1 MALHSKKLSFTRPIT
16 LSFAGIL
23 CSFAVIAI
31 AVTLSQRKDF
41 LEDYHKINS
50 NFTHNLAVNY
60 TESILRE
67 NDYILGRS
75 AIYFARDDRLNE
87 TLNVNPTQGL
97 QMMMHLQNLMPTVSS
112 ISLADTQGHYLRAP
126 EVLPTEKSK
135 TFDPRTRPWFIAQAE
150 ASIFSHYT
158 RPYMDY
164 FTGHP
169 TVTLY
174 KPLISPEGRLK
185 GTIAFHL
192 DLTSMGYTLRQMVA
206 PVQGE
211 FFVVERDGAVVLHPD
226 TGALFKQYVSEA
238 LMDKMTS
245 GEGHLYDKKNNAW
258 YYYYSFTNPDWFVI
272 YRVSGAT
279 LTDIT
284 RHETTI
290 VGWGF
295 ALAAIIIILF
305 GLYLRHASRSVLMH
319 IINAI
324 KTGDV
329 SEAPRLEA
337 MLSHT
342 IQSNKEREMAY
353 VRQATHDALTG
364 CKNRRAF
371 DSDVAELMNA
381 QQPFAMALVDIDNF
395 KSIND
400 TLGHLTGDIVL
411 RNVAREGIQLM
422 QPHHVSVYRY
432 GGEEFAVVFLAEQI
446 PSALSLLEAWRT
458 AVEKRVWREEN
469 LRVTFSGGLGEWHF
483 EPLEQFVG
491 SVDNALYSAKQQGKN
506 RIIRTSIS

>member
-1 MALHSKKLSFTRPIT
+1 MALHSKKLSFTRPIM

-41 LEDYHKINS
+41 LEDYHQINS

-75 AIYFARDDRLNE
+75 AMYFARDDRLNE

-135 TFDPRTRPWFIAQAE
+135 TFDPRKRPWFIAQAE

-185 GTIAFHL
+185 NDRVSSRL
-192 DLTSMGYTLRQMVA
+192 DVNGLYTASDGGARS
-206 PVQGE
+206 GE

-245 GEGHLYDKKNNAW
+245 GEGHLYDKKKQRLVLLLLIYQSGLVCHLPGLWRDAHRYHPPRNNDCWLGVCAGGH
-258 YYYYSFTNPDWFVI
+258 YHHPLRLIPSPRLA
-272 YRVSGAT
+272 YRADAHYQCHQNRRRQRGAT
-279 LTDIT
+279 L
-284 RHETTI
+284 
-290 VGWGF
+290 G
-295 ALAAIIIILF
+295 
-305 GLYLRHASRSVLMH
+305 S
-319 IINAI
+319 
-324 KTGDV
+324 
-329 SEAPRLEA
+329 
-337 MLSHT
+337 
-342 IQSNKEREMAY
+342 
-353 VRQATHDALTG
+353 DAEPYYPVQQ
-364 CKNRRAF
+364 RA
-371 DSDVAELMNA
+371 
-381 QQPFAMALVDIDNF
+381 
-395 KSIND
+395 
-400 TLGHLTGDIVL
+400 
-411 RNVAREGIQLM
+411 
-422 QPHHVSVYRY
+422 
-432 GGEEFAVVFLAEQI
+432 
-446 PSALSLLEAWRT
+446 
-458 AVEKRVWREEN
+458 
-469 LRVTFSGGLGEWHF
+469 
-483 EPLEQFVG
+483 
-491 SVDNALYSAKQQGKN
+491 
-506 RIIRTSIS
+506 

>member
-1 MALHSKKLSFTRPIT
+1 MALHSKKLSFTRPIM

-75 AIYFARDDRLNE
+75 AMYFARDDRLNE
-87 TLNVNPTQGL
+87 TLNLNPTQGL
-97 QMMMHLQNLMPTVSS
+97 QMVMHLQNLMPTVSS

-135 TFDPRTRPWFIAQAE
+135 TFDPRTRPWFVAQAE

-206 PVQGE
+206 PVQE
-211 FFVVERDGAVVLHPD
+211 VFFVVERDGA
-226 TGALFKQYVSEA
+226 A
-238 LMDKMTS
+238 S
-245 GEGHLYDKKNNAW
+245 GY
-258 YYYYSFTNPDWFVI
+258 
-272 YRVSGAT
+272 
-279 LTDIT
+279 
-284 RHETTI
+284 
-290 VGWGF
+290 
-295 ALAAIIIILF
+295 
-305 GLYLRHASRSVLMH
+305 
-319 IINAI
+319 
-324 KTGDV
+324 
-329 SEAPRLEA
+329 
-337 MLSHT
+337 
-342 IQSNKEREMAY
+342 
-353 VRQATHDALTG
+353 
-364 CKNRRAF
+364 RRALQAVRERSA
-371 DSDVAELMNA
+371 DGQNDQRRRPSLRQEK
-381 QQPFAMALVDIDNF
+381 QRLVLLLLIHQ
-395 KSIND
+395 SG
-400 TLGHLTGDIVL
+400 LVCHLPGLWRD
-411 RNVAREGIQLM
+411 A
-422 QPHHVSVYRY
+422 YRY
-432 GGEEFAVVFLAEQI
+432 HPPRNHYRWLGLRAGSHHHHSLWSLSASCPAYRIDDHYQCEQNG
-446 PSALSLLEAWRT
+446 R
-458 AVEKRVWREEN
+458 
-469 LRVTFSGGLGEWHF
+469 
-483 EPLEQFVG
+483 
-491 SVDNALYSAKQQGKN
+491 
-506 RIIRTSIS
+506 

>member
-1 MALHSKKLSFTRPIT
+1 MALHSRKLSFTRPIM

-23 CSFAVIAI
+23 CSFALIAVV
-31 AVTLSQRKDF
+31 VTLSQQKDF
-41 LEDYHKINS
+41 LEDYHKING

-75 AIYFARDDRLNE
+75 ALYFSRNDTLNE
-87 TLNVNPTQGL
+87 MLNVNPSQGL
-97 QMMMHLQNLMPTVSS
+97 QMLMHLQNLMPTVSS
-112 ISLADTQGHYLRAP
+112 ISLTDTQGRYLRAP

-192 DLTSMGYTLRQMVA
+192 DLTSMGFTLRQMVA

-226 TGALFKQYVSEA
+226 PGALFKQYVSEA

-245 GEGHLYDKKNNAW
+245 GEGHLYDKKTKAW

-290 VGWGF
+290 GATTSRRVG
-295 ALAAIIIILF
+295 LSAA
-305 GLYLRHASRSVLMH
+305 ARSSS
-319 IINAI
+319 
-324 KTGDV
+324 G
-329 SEAPRLEA
+329 R
-337 MLSHT
+337 
-342 IQSNKEREMAY
+342 
-353 VRQATHDALTG
+353 
-364 CKNRRAF
+364 
-371 DSDVAELMNA
+371 
-381 QQPFAMALVDIDNF
+381 
-395 KSIND
+395 
-400 TLGHLTGDIVL
+400 
-411 RNVAREGIQLM
+411 
-422 QPHHVSVYRY
+422 
-432 GGEEFAVVFLAEQI
+432 
-446 PSALSLLEAWRT
+446 
-458 AVEKRVWREEN
+458 
-469 LRVTFSGGLGEWHF
+469 TFS
-483 EPLEQFVG
+483 
-491 SVDNALYSAKQQGKN
+491 
-506 RIIRTSIS
+506 ITSCRWRLTTTAPTR

>member
-1 MALHSKKLSFTRPIT
+1 MALHSKKLSFTRPIM

-75 AIYFARDDRLNE
+75 AMYFARDDRLNE
-87 TLNVNPTQGL
+87 TLNVNP
-97 QMMMHLQNLMPTVSS
+97 MHLQNLMPTVSS

-126 EVLPTEKSK
+126 EVLPTETSK
-135 TFDPRTRPWFIAQAE
+135 TFDPRTRPWFVAQAE

-185 GTIAFHL
+185 GTLAFHL
-192 DLTSMGYTLRQMVA
+192 DLTSMGFTLRQMVA

-245 GEGHLYDKKNNAW
+245 GEGHLYDKKSNAW

-272 YRVSGAT
+272 YRVSGET

-371 DSDVAELMNA
+371 DSDVAELLNA

-411 RNVAREGIQLM
+411 RNVAREGIQIM
-422 QPHHVSVYRY
+422 QPHHVSLYRY
-432 GGEEFAVVFLAEQI
+432 GGEEFAVIFQAEQMT
-446 PSALSLLEAWRT
+446 SALSLLEAWRT

-506 RIIRTSIS
+506 RINRTSIS